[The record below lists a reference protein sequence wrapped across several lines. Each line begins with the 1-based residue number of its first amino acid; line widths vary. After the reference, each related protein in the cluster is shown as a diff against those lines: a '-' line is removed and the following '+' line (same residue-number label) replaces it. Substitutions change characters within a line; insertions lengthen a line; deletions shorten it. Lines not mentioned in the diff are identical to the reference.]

1 MLRQSQT
8 LSATSMW
15 QLRQAA
21 WGNRPGQTPG
31 PLPGIAGRRPAR
43 PRLLENRHLNPLNSD
58 M

>member
-1 MLRQSQT
+1 MLRQSQG
-8 LSATSMW
+8 LSATSAW

-31 PLPGIAGRRPAR
+31 QLPDTAGRRPAR
-43 PRLLENRHLNPLNSD
+43 PRLLENHHLNTLNSD